1 MVIRGK
7 LSGEL
12 FIFNILSVCFTLVD
26 SNFNVEEIYGVKY
39 GFQISREPV
48 LLKEVRIFRDFSIR
62 QWCNATFVN
71 LFCFDKLL
79 RTRSGHLQLQME
91 RRRKILLLSGFQ
103 FFI

>member
-48 LLKEVRIFRDFSIR
+48 LLKEVRFSEIFLSANGVTRRLSSYFALISCFEQGAGTCSCRWRDFGR
-62 QWCNATFVN
+62 FYY
-71 LFCFDKLL
+71 
-79 RTRSGHLQLQME
+79 
-91 RRRKILLLSGFQ
+91 
-103 FFI
+103 